1 MGRGGPK
8 AKQWQENGGRGWP
21 VSASQLWKG
30 AWSSPRGR
38 NQAPWKDGSWAV
50 QQGQAFPSFDSQA
63 LAVSK
68 EEAEPSSEHSGTG
81 PPQTRAVQAALN
93 AARRA
98 EQRVERLER
107 DQATVRSQWSN
118 YVTTMKQAY
127 MKEKGRC
134 QSRIVKLEKAHAEAR
149 HQLDA
154 ARVAFRNVVVGQA
167 PELQEVMEVEAAE
180 TGANRLFEQWDLSAA
195 PDWTGIATRA
205 LGSEP
210 VHTPAR
216 PRTSRQMTP
225 PAARSTEFLGA
236 SMAPLKTM
244 ATPAHPATMDP
255 YLAMAMAQQQ
265 QAAYL
270 AADPADVPL
279 GAPPGFTSPGQAP
292 KPPDSRG
299 HASRTGVKEAT
310 KTKPAPAAPAL
321 FVLRQVGSEE
331 TGCAA
336 ECGSHP
342 FRAWAHDRT
351 SECRGTRC
359 GSPMC
364 WRADGDHGPGGSS
377 GILSRWSAQ
386 SARSRQHRGRRL
398 RPDRCGSRAA
408 SNGSISPY
416 GCERAPALC
425 LGGEPDSGWLRTAGA
440 ARAGIFPLESPINGK
455 FAWAVVRPGQFPL
468 DQQLLGWILFGS
480 TCHRRTEW
488 RSCQHTFHLYSRGVS
503 VHMPRGTGL
512 VHLLGLAPASAGI
525 PPGFRRH
532 AL

>member
-38 NQAPWKDGSWAV
+38 NPAPWKDGSWAV

-134 QSRIVKLEKAHAEAR
+134 QSRIVKLEKEHAEAR

-180 TGANRLFEQWDLSAA
+180 TGGADRLFEQWDLSAA

-225 PAARSTEFLGA
+225 PAARTELLGA
-236 SMAPLKTM
+236 SLAPLGTT
-244 ATPAHPATMDP
+244 ATPVHPATMDP

-310 KTKPAPAAPAL
+310 KTKPAPAAP
-321 FVLRQVGSEE
+321 
-331 TGCAA
+331 
-336 ECGSHP
+336 H
-342 FRAWAHDRT
+342 
-351 SECRGTRC
+351 
-359 GSPMC
+359 
-364 WRADGDHGPGGSS
+364 SS
-377 GILSRWSAQ
+377 FS
-386 SARSRQHRGRRL
+386 
-398 RPDRCGSRAA
+398 D
-408 SNGSISPY
+408 
-416 GCERAPALC
+416 
-425 LGGEPDSGWLRTAGA
+425 
-440 ARAGIFPLESPINGK
+440 K
-455 FAWAVVRPGQFPL
+455 L
-468 DQQLLGWILFGS
+468 DQKRQAALQSVAATPFGLG
-480 TCHRRTEW
+480 R
-488 RSCQHTFHLYSRGVS
+488 
-503 VHMPRGTGL
+503 MTG
-512 VHLLGLAPASAGI
+512 PASAGAPAAAAPCAGEPTGTAAPVGAPAFFPDGRPNLLAHASI
-525 PPGFRRH
+525 EDDDFDLTDVEAEPPPTG
-532 AL
+532 A